1 MLANS
6 QIDYTKGYT
15 VSDIDDFETIKNL
28 SKKDSYLLQFYSR
41 FWNDI
46 MYQDDKLS
54 NSSDTKENANK
65 YFFLRHKSQFLSE
78 YVSQDPFRDII
89 ESMTRFLLEK
99 KPTENQIK
107 YDKIRFFYEFSEIFD
122 IAQRI
127 QLNIKNLEGM
137 K

>member
-1 MLANS
+1 M
-6 QIDYTKGYT
+6 D
-15 VSDIDDFETIKNL
+15 
-28 SKKDSYLLQFYSR
+28 
-41 FWNDI
+41 
-46 MYQDDKLS
+46 
-54 NSSDTKENANK
+54 
-65 YFFLRHKSQFLSE
+65 SQFLSE

-99 KPTENQIK
+99 KPIENQTK
-107 YDKIRFFYEFSEIFD
+107 FDKIRFFYEFSEIFD